1 MSNQPTW
8 EEIVNLREIL
18 KETNVQYWLNENLFT
33 FPWWFLLITM
43 ILFWVI
49 WWIIVDKSKLMEIL
63 LYGIMATVIVILL
76 DVIGVSLMLW
86 GYPNMLTPLIPPIFA
101 IDVGHLPVLY
111 MALYQYFPSWKSFL
125 AAMIIAAFVF
135 AFIFEPFTV
144 WLGIYELNNWKYIYS
159 FPIYILIGVFLKWL
173 LIKVK
178 CLESYSSSQ

>member
-18 KETNVQYWLNENLFT
+18 KETNVQYWLNENF
-33 FPWWFLLITM
+33 FSFSWWFLLITM

-49 WWIIVDKSKLMEIL
+49 WWVIVDKSKIMEIL
-63 LYGIMATVIVILL
+63 LYGLFVTIIAILL
-76 DVIGVSLMLW
+76 DVIGVSFLLW

-111 MALYQYFPSWKSFL
+111 MTIYQYFPTWKSFL
-125 AAMIIAAFVF
+125 AAMIIAASVF
-135 AFIFEPFTV
+135 AFVFEPFTV
-144 WLGIYELNNWKYIYS
+144 WLKIYELNNWKYIYS